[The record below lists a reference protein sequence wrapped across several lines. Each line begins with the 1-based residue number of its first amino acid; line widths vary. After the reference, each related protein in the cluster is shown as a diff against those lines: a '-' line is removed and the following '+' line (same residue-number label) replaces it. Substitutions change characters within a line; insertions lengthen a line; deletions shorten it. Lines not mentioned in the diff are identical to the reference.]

1 MVQKKIKTAVKK
13 TVAGEK
19 TTAAAKKMKLTP
31 AAPEASEE
39 QIAKKTAAVKEKPV
53 KKAAAKAAPKK
64 KAPAEKVKPAHEA
77 KPAEQSAPAQS
88 AAKPEVKVPAHA
100 AEKPVVHEKPAA
112 PTAVTHE
119 KPKPKIKKPVDSAA
133 VFSAPVHIAKPKLA
147 EVKPEH
153 KPEEKHKA
161 PEKAVQPAPAAAE
174 TPAKIQEPAAAAQVS
189 RSVETKP
196 VQEPPKILGEIK
208 INELTTIKELSDKMN
223 HKPGELLLK
232 LLSLGT
238 RATINQRLDK
248 DIAELLAH
256 EFKYTVKYIS
266 VYAEDT
272 QIEEDDAPST
282 LKARPPV
289 VTIMGHVDHGK
300 TSLLDAVRLT
310 DVVAGEAGGITQHI
324 GAYKV
329 KTKKGEIAFL
339 DTPGHEAFTAMR
351 SRGAKAT
358 DLVVLVVSAGDGVMP
373 QTVEAIDHARAANVP
388 IIVAINKIDLPT
400 ANPQQTRQEL
410 SKYNLMPEDWGGDTI
425 MVEVS
430 AKKKINIEN
439 LLEMILLK
447 AEMMELKANPDRLAQ
462 GLVIEAKLDSKKGP
476 IATLLVQNGT
486 LKVGDNI
493 VVGTTYGKIRAMQD
507 EHGKRIEVAPPSTP
521 VEILGMNIPPQA
533 GDKFFAVEQ
542 EYQAREIAD
551 SRMNRAREEAL
562 KPRHHLSLEDISAGK
577 TKDLRIVLKTDVQ
590 GSLGALSDS
599 LERLSTNEINLKIIH
614 SGAGSITES
623 DVTLA
628 AASDAMIMGFNIR
641 PDSSVERFSE
651 REGVNIRVYRIIY
664 ELIAD
669 VKAAMEGMLE
679 PTIKETSSGKAQVK
693 QVFKVSKAGTIA
705 GCMVTEGK
713 ILRNCKVRLVRDN
726 VIVYEGSIASL
737 HRFKDDVKDVE
748 KGFECGIGLENFA
761 DIKPGDV
768 MEAFTQEKIA
778 RKL

>member
-1 MVQKKIKTAVKK
+1 
-13 TVAGEK
+13 
-19 TTAAAKKMKLTP
+19 
-31 AAPEASEE
+31 
-39 QIAKKTAAVKEKPV
+39 
-53 KKAAAKAAPKK
+53 
-64 KAPAEKVKPAHEA
+64 
-77 KPAEQSAPAQS
+77 
-88 AAKPEVKVPAHA
+88 
-100 AEKPVVHEKPAA
+100 
-112 PTAVTHE
+112 
-119 KPKPKIKKPVDSAA
+119 
-133 VFSAPVHIAKPKLA
+133 
-147 EVKPEH
+147 
-153 KPEEKHKA
+153 
-161 PEKAVQPAPAAAE
+161 
-174 TPAKIQEPAAAAQVS
+174 
-189 RSVETKP
+189 
-196 VQEPPKILGEIK
+196 
-208 INELTTIKELSDKMN
+208 
-223 HKPGELLLK
+223 
-232 LLSLGT
+232 
-238 RATINQRLDK
+238 
-248 DIAELLAH
+248 
-256 EFKYTVKYIS
+256 
-266 VYAEDT
+266 
-272 QIEEDDAPST
+272 
-282 LKARPPV
+282 
-289 VTIMGHVDHGK
+289 
-300 TSLLDAVRLT
+300 
-310 DVVAGEAGGITQHI
+310 
-324 GAYKV
+324 
-329 KTKKGEIAFL
+329 
-339 DTPGHEAFTAMR
+339 
-351 SRGAKAT
+351 
-358 DLVVLVVSAGDGVMP
+358 
-373 QTVEAIDHARAANVP
+373 
-388 IIVAINKIDLPT
+388 
-400 ANPQQTRQEL
+400 
-410 SKYNLMPEDWGGDTI
+410 MPEDWGGDTI

-476 IATLLVQNGT
+476 VATLLVQNGT
-486 LKVGDNI
+486 LRVGDNI

-507 EHGKRIEVAPPSTP
+507 EHGKRIETAPPSTP
-521 VEILGMNIPPQA
+521 VEILGMNITPQA

-599 LERLSTNEINLKIIH
+599 LERLSTNEINLKIIL

-641 PDSSVERFSE
+641 PDTSVERFAE
-651 REGVNIRVYRIIY
+651 KEGVSIRVYRIIY

-726 VIVYEGSIASL
+726 VIVYEGSISSL

-768 MEAFTQEKIA
+768 MEAYTQEKIA